1 MTIKSNYQ
9 LSLPPNNVIL
19 QLELFGL
26 LARMAQAFQTAVAF
40 ACACA
45 TLANNARVSATTR
58 S

>member
-9 LSLPPNNVIL
+9 LFLLPNNVVL

-26 LARMAQAFQTAVAF
+26 LARMAQAFQTAF